1 MSASLLPSGRGLVRH
16 VRDQEQLLFDL
27 SLHLGQLGLERLHLV
42 GERLQLLS
50 ARAERGLVA
59 LARELRHRLAR
70 GVALGL
76 ESLGLL
82 HELTPANRELG
93 YRVEL
98 RRVLTR
104 APRQLCADFVEV
116 FGDMACVEH
125 GGA

>member
-1 MSASLLPSGRGLVRH
+1 MSASL
-16 VRDQEQLLFDL
+16 VRDVRDDEQLLFDL
-27 SLHLGQLGLERLHLV
+27 GLDLSELGLERLHLV
-42 GERLQLLS
+42 GERLQLLA
-50 ARAERGLVA
+50 ARAERGLVS
-59 LARELRHRLAR
+59 LARKLRHRLAR

-76 ESLGLL
+76 ESLRLL
-82 HELTPANRELG
+82 HELTPADGELG
-93 YRVEL
+93 YGVEL